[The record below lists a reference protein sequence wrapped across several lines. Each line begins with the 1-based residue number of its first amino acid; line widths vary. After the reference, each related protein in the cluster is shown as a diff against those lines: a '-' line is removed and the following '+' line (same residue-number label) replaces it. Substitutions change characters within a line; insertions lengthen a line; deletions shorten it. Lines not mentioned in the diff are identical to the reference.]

1 MLIDRAQGSN
11 DNVPLSILA
20 SCESVYTLKAEDLMP
35 AAVSFGGS
43 VYVEWNNSSV
53 AYHPLKVLPM
63 TRMIKI
69 LKDGQIVT
77 GVFSQ
82 YGGMFPKQRKHTPS
96 GMQYVDP
103 QLQHKNGDGTYR
115 KRVTQARP
123 GTIPMV
129 VVFLKFSHLC
139 VVADCSLFD
148 FLPSCSLALPRQYR
162 TQCM

>member
-20 SCESVYTLKAEDLMP
+20 SCESVYTLKAEDLMA

-43 VYVEWNNSSV
+43 VYVKWNNSSV

-63 TRMIKI
+63 AKMIKI

-96 GMQYVDP
+96 GT
-103 QLQHKNGDGTYR
+103 L
-115 KRVTQARP
+115 
-123 GTIPMV
+123 
-129 VVFLKFSHLC
+129 
-139 VVADCSLFD
+139 LFE
-148 FLPSCSLALPRQYR
+148 
-162 TQCM
+162 

>member
-1 MLIDRAQGSN
+1 MIDRAQDSN
-11 DNVPLSILA
+11 DNVPLIILA
-20 SCESVYTLKAEDLMP
+20 SCESVYTLKAEELMP

-43 VYVEWNNSSV
+43 VYVNWNNSSV
-53 AYHPLKVLPM
+53 AYHPLKVLSM
-63 TRMIKI
+63 ARMIKI
-69 LKDGQIVT
+69 LKDGQIVS
-77 GVFSQ
+77 GVFTQ
-82 YGGMFPKQRKHTPS
+82 YGGMFPKQQQHTPS

-103 QLQHKNGDGTYR
+103 QLQYKNVDGTYR

-148 FLPSCSLALPRQYR
+148 FLLSCSLALPQQYR